1 MVNHIAMV
9 LRYRLNTSFQL
20 DSSRFTNQILFH
32 NVSFD
37 MHRFAPICT
46 PEAGCPGGPPGTD
59 IVEPRTN
66 SSDPVCG
73 IVVSG
78 HRTIGRTVLDAFV
91 PLVTH
96 RTLGISILH
105 CSESL
110 GAGEK

>member
-1 MVNHIAMV
+1 MVNHIAMR

-32 NVSFD
+32 NVTFD
-37 MHRFAPICT
+37 MHRFYT
-46 PEAGCPGGPPGTD
+46 PTTGCLGGPPDTA
-59 IVEPRTN
+59 IVGIRTN

-73 IVVSG
+73 FVESG

-105 CSESL
+105 CL
-110 GAGEK
+110 

>member
-1 MVNHIAMV
+1 MVNHIAMI
-9 LRYRLNTSFQL
+9 LRYRLNTSSQL

-32 NVSFD
+32 NVTFD
-37 MHRFAPICT
+37 MHRFAP
-46 PEAGCPGGPPGTD
+46 PEAGCPGAPPGTA
-59 IVEPRTN
+59 IVGIRTN

-105 CSESL
+105 CS
-110 GAGEK
+110 